1 MAQTREE
8 ALQGVVDQVDALQAV
23 INGLP
28 QVAEAIAAVAA
39 IERSKALTAVEA
51 SFRQSALQLGYS
63 DSEARDWVA
72 AIMFSL
78 RTQVYGLQSS
88 EKGNLEGARTINSA
102 RPSAA

>member
-8 ALQGVVDQVDALQAV
+8 ALQGVADQVEALQAV

-28 QVAEAIAAVAA
+28 RVAEAIAAVAA
-39 IERSKALTAVEA
+39 IERSKALAAVEA
-51 SFRQSALQLGYS
+51 SFRQSALKLGYS
-63 DSEARDWVA
+63 DSQARDWVA

-78 RTQVYGLQSS
+78 RTQVHGRQSS
-88 EKGNLEGARTINSA
+88 KDPSLEGGPTLSST